1 MEKLLEKGLKRV
13 KQFYIDQL
21 VKTGKY
27 QPKDKELDE
36 MTISEL
42 KYMYQQETG
51 LQPKRAKL
59 YGDLQILK

>member
-1 MEKLLEKGLKRV
+1 MEKLLEKGLQRV

-27 QPKDKELDE
+27 QPKDKDLTS

-42 KYMYQQETG
+42 KYIYQQEAS
-51 LQPKRAKL
+51 LQP
-59 YGDLQILK
+59 

>member
-1 MEKLLEKGLKRV
+1 MEKLLEKGLQRV
-13 KQFYIDQL
+13 KRYYIDQL

-42 KYMYQQETG
+42 KNIYQQEASPK
-51 LQPKRAKL
+51 PKRTNY